1 MLELGAGAGL
11 PSLVCA
17 LKGARTVVV
26 TDYPD
31 PDLVENLRIN
41 VTTCGEIFRLNPTS
55 SKSPSFSLHA
65 EGYQWGADP
74 SIVLNYLDN
83 PHDGFDVL
91 ILADVIYNHPQHHTL
106 IASVQKTLKK
116 SRDAVA
122 LVVFTPYQPWLL
134 EKIVAFFPKAE
145 EAGFQVTKL
154 FEKMVDKV
162 LFQDD
167 PGVSTRLMSLFL
179 VYSH

>member
-1 MLELGAGAGL
+1 M
-11 PSLVCA
+11 CA
-17 LKGARTVVV
+17 LKGAKTVVV

-41 VTTCGEIFRLNPTS
+41 AAACQEIMRADSASRSLS
-55 SKSPSFSLHA
+55 SSSLHA
-65 EGYQWGADP
+65 DGYQWGADP
-74 SIVLNYLDN
+74 SVVLKYLDDSR
-83 PHDGFDVL
+83 DGFDVL
-91 ILADVIYNHPQHHTL
+91 ILADVIYNHPQHHNL
-106 IASVQKTLKK
+106 IASVQKTLKR

-134 EKIVAFFPKAE
+134 DKIAAFFPKAE

-154 FEKMVDKV
+154 FEKMLEKV

-167 PGVSTRLMSLFL
+167 PGVIASFFIPCYRS
-179 VYSH
+179 